1 MAKFISED
9 KEVKSSIE
17 ILLLKDKL
25 KQKPSISW
33 VPYKLI
39 VNSANKELIYEKK
52 DGDNGSGDYVLA
64 LEPVNE
70 VDNLINGISNFVKSD
85 TSKMF
90 SFEAIE
96 PSFEL
101 ILEKSYK
108 GYSVICWL
116 DAGNVISDH
125 YTWDG
130 FGIRFF
136 TNEESLLSFV
146 EELDEEVR
154 LCLKGKT

>member
-1 MAKFISED
+1 MAKLISED
-9 KEVKSSIE
+9 KNVKSSIE
-17 ILLLKDKL
+17 IVLLKDKL
-25 KQKPSISW
+25 KQKPPISW
-33 VPYKLI
+33 VPYKL
-39 VNSANKELIYEKK
+39 VVSSASKELVYEKK

-70 VDNLINGISNFVKSD
+70 VDNLIKGISNFIQGE

-101 ILEKSYK
+101 ILERSYK

-130 FGIRFF
+130 FGVRFF
-136 TNEESLLSFV
+136 TNEKNIISFV
-146 EELDEEVR
+146 EELEGEVKN
-154 LCLKGKT
+154 LISA